1 MTGTFHQRRASA
13 IPTAGVPV
21 VNAPAPPSDV
31 RPSPTGAACGRHSAF
46 ERLLGLVTRV
56 RPGEGRAVALFGAHV
71 FLILFAYY
79 IFRAVREGLLLESG
93 TAATGSYATAVIA
106 VALMLLVPAYSA
118 VRRRRQGA
126 QLVNLVILAFAATL
140 FGFWALAAAG
150 FDIGFGFYVWV
161 GIFNVML
168 LAQFWALA
176 ADSFNIK
183 AGQRL
188 FPAIML
194 AAQLGALSGAQFT
207 QRWAAAL
214 GTSNLLLA
222 GGAMLLL
229 TLTFTARMREG
240 VPGGSRHAGRPQLPE
255 SFHPL
260 GGFAVVA
267 ASRYLVLIAL
277 MLVLVNWI
285 SSTGDFIHRSFV
297 KAHFDGIAAASG
309 GTLQAKTL
317 ITAYMGSFFFWMI
330 VVQLSLQLFVVGRLF
345 RRFGVANAL
354 LVPAVLSLVGYA
366 AVGFLPLLTTIRL
379 VRIGEQATEYSLTNT
394 LRQALFL
401 PTTPVETYEGKTTI
415 ETFFWRFGDLLQA
428 GMVWLGTTWLAMDAT
443 GFAALNVLLAAF
455 WVAVAVAIGREYR
468 RLAALN
474 LRNSA
479 PELTRPIPDAVA
491 RPGDRFEHELPAD
504 LFVDRDP
511 GDVLTYSAAAADG
524 RPLPGWLRFDALRRR
539 FHGIACERMA
549 EEIVVEVVATDHDG
563 VAVRGCFVIRRVLS
577 G

>member
-1 MTGTFHQRRASA
+1 MWNRTRVAGTFEGGNAMHTVDAD
-13 IPTAGVPV
+13 PGAGGLADV
-21 VNAPAPPSDV
+21 APCPHTP
-31 RPSPTGAACGRHSAF
+31 F
-46 ERLLGLVTRV
+46 ERVLGLMTRV

-93 TAATGSYATAVIA
+93 SAALGSYATAVIA
-106 VALMLLVPAYSA
+106 LALMLVVPAYSA
-118 VRRRRQGA
+118 ARRRWQGA
-126 QLVNLVILAFAATL
+126 RLVNLVILSFAATL
-140 FGFWALAAAG
+140 GAFVLLAAAG
-150 FDIGFGFYVWV
+150 VDIAFAFYVWV

-176 ADSFNIK
+176 ADSFNVK

-194 AAQLGALSGAQFT
+194 AAQLGALLGSQFT
-207 QRWAAAL
+207 QRWAASL

-222 GGAMLLL
+222 GGLVLLL
-229 TLTFTARMREG
+229 TVTFTARMRDG
-240 VPGGSRHAGRPQLPE
+240 VPAGSRHVRRAHLPD

-267 ASRYLVLIAL
+267 ASRYLLLIAL

-297 KAHFDGIAAASG
+297 KQHFDALAAASDG
-309 GTLQAKTL
+309 LLQSRTLV
-317 ITAYMGSFFFWMI
+317 TAYMGSFFFWMI

-345 RRFGVANAL
+345 RRFGVAKAL
-354 LVPAVLSLVGYA
+354 LVPAILSLVGYA

-379 VRIGEQATEYSLTNT
+379 VRMGEQAIEYSLTNT

-401 PTTPVETYEGKTTI
+401 PTTPTETYEGKTTI

-428 GMVWLGTTWLAMDAT
+428 AMVWLGTTRLDMDAT
-443 GFAALNVLLAAF
+443 GFALLNALLAAF
-455 WVAVAVAIGREYR
+455 WVAVALAIGREYR
-468 RLAALN
+468 RLAVLN

-479 PELTRPIPDAVA
+479 PELTRPIPHAQAV
-491 RPGDRFEHELPAD
+491 PGQRFEHQLPQG

-511 GDVLTYSAAAADG
+511 GDVLTFSASLPGGA
-524 RPLPGWLRFDALRRR
+524 PLPDWLRFDGPRQR
-539 FHGIACERMA
+539 FHGVACGAIADET
-549 EEIVVEVVATDHDG
+549 VVEVVATDHDG
-563 VAVRGCFVIRRVLS
+563 VAVRGCFVIRRCA

>member
-1 MTGTFHQRRASA
+1 MS
-13 IPTAGVPV
+13 PAGLPQTEDD
-21 VNAPAPPSDV
+21 ADSRHARDH
-31 RPSPTGAACGRHSAF
+31 SPF

-93 TAATGSYATAVIA
+93 AAALGSYATAVIA
-106 VALMLLVPAYSA
+106 LALMLLVPAYSA
-118 VRRRRQGA
+118 ARRRWQGA
-126 QLVNLVILAFAATL
+126 RLVNLVIACFAATL
-140 FGFWALAAAG
+140 FGFWALGAAG
-150 FDIGFGFYVWV
+150 VDVGFAFYVWV

-176 ADSFNIK
+176 ADSFNVK

-194 AAQLGALSGAQFT
+194 AAQLGALLGSQFT
-207 QRWAAAL
+207 QRWSGTL
-214 GTSNLLLA
+214 GTGNLLLV

-229 TLTFTARMREG
+229 TLTFTTRMHAG
-240 VPGGSRHAGRPQLPE
+240 VPAGSRHAGRPRLPE
-255 SFHPL
+255 RAHPL

-297 KAHFDGIAAASG
+297 KEHFGAIAAASDG
-309 GTLQAKTL
+309 AVQARTL
-317 ITAYMGSFFFWMI
+317 ITAYMASFFFWMI
-330 VVQLSLQLFVVGRLF
+330 VVQLSLQLLVVGRLF
-345 RRFGVANAL
+345 RRIGVANAL

-401 PTTPVETYEGKTTI
+401 PTTPTETYEGKTTI

-428 GMVWLGTTWLAMDAT
+428 GMVWLGTTWLAMDAS

-468 RLAALN
+468 RLAAQK

-479 PELTRPIPDAVA
+479 PELTRPIPHAVA
-491 RPGDRFEHELPAD
+491 RPGERFEHQLPQD
-504 LFVDRDP
+504 LFIDRDP
-511 GDVLTYSAAAADG
+511 GDVLSFSAASPDG
-524 RPLPGWLRFDALRRR
+524 RPLPEWLRFDARRQR
-539 FHGIACERMA
+539 FHGVACERMA
-549 EEIVVEVVATDHDG
+549 EETVVEVVATDHDG
-563 VAVRGCFVIRRVLS
+563 VAVRGCFVIRRWS
-577 G
+577 AA

>member
-1 MTGTFHQRRASA
+1 VDHVEPRRE
-13 IPTAGVPV
+13 
-21 VNAPAPPSDV
+21 PAPDEGPGR
-31 RPSPTGAACGRHSAF
+31 RPHTPF

-93 TAATGSYATAVIA
+93 SAALGSYATAVIA
-106 VALMLLVPAYSA
+106 LALMLLVPTYSA
-118 VRRRRQGA
+118 VRRRWQGA
-126 QLVNLVILAFAATL
+126 RLVNLVILAFAATL
-140 FGFWALAAAG
+140 FGFWALASAG
-150 FDIGFGFYVWV
+150 VDIGFAFYVWV
-161 GIFNVML
+161 GVFNVML

-194 AAQLGALSGAQFT
+194 AAQFGALLGSQFT
-207 QRWAAAL
+207 QRWAGTL
-214 GTSNLLLA
+214 GTSNLLLV
-222 GGAMLLL
+222 GGVLLLL
-229 TLTFTARMREG
+229 TVTFTARMRHG
-240 VPGGSRHAGRPQLPE
+240 VPAGSRHADRPRLPE

-297 KAHFDGIAAASG
+297 KEHFDALAAASG
-309 GTLQAKTL
+309 GTLQSKTL
-317 ITAYMGSFFFWMI
+317 ITGYMASFFFWMI

-345 RRFGVANAL
+345 RSIGVASAL
-354 LVPAVLSLVGYA
+354 LLPALLSLVGYA

-379 VRIGEQATEYSLTNT
+379 VRISEQATEYSLTNT

-401 PTTPVETYEGKTTI
+401 PTTPTETYEGKTTI

-428 GMVWLGTTWLAMDAT
+428 GMVWLGTTWLSMNAA
-443 GFAALNVLLAAF
+443 GFAALNVLLASF

-479 PELTRPIPDAVA
+479 PELTRPIPHATA
-491 RPGDRFEHELPAD
+491 RPGERFEHQLPHD
-504 LFVDRDP
+504 LFVDSDP
-511 GDVLTYSAAAADG
+511 GDVLVLSAASPGG
-524 RPLPGWLRFDALRRR
+524 RPLPDWLRFDAARQC
-539 FHGIACERMA
+539 FHGTACERLD
-549 EEIVVEVVATDHDG
+549 EETVVEVVATDHDG
-563 VAVRGCFVIRRVLS
+563 VAVRGCFVIRRS
-577 G
+577 AS